1 MKSKS
6 MFVTIVMLIALTLT
20 ACSPAAQSSTVG
32 AAPAASTTTQGSNL
46 QPVAAVNAA
55 PVARSAAVIG
65 NVADLEA
72 TLEQIYT
79 QVNPSVVAIQVVE
92 SASATSGL
100 PFGHPNLPQGQPQ
113 AQALGSGFVWDKDGH
128 IVTNNHVVDGASKV
142 SVTFYDGTTV
152 PATVVGNDPDSDL
165 AVIKVDYPAD
175 QLQPVKLADSQQ
187 VKVGQLAVAIG
198 NPFGHENTMTVGFV
212 SAIGRSIPADGGT
225 GTTSYTI
232 PDVIQTDAPIN
243 PGNSGGVLTDDQGAV
258 MGVTAQIDSPVR
270 ASVGIGFVIPSS
282 IVGKVVPELI
292 KSGKFEHTYLG
303 ISGGSM
309 VPDLATAMNLKSNQ
323 RGALVGK
330 VTSGGPAD
338 QAGLK
343 GSEQQVT
350 INGESVNVGG
360 DVIVAI
366 DNQPVK
372 TFDDIV
378 AYLVSSTNVGQTV
391 TLTILRNGQQQDI
404 KVTLA
409 ARPAAAQQAQLDQ
422 QAPQQL
428 PDLPQIPQQSP
439 NQPQIPTVPQQRRG
453 NSAGQ
458 PWLGIQG
465 LSITPDVVN
474 SLGLSANQTGVL
486 VESVRPSSP
495 AEQAGLQGGTKSVTI
510 GGQDVMTGGDVI
522 TAIDGQTVSSMDDLL
537 SFLQQSKVDQKV
549 TLTIDRN
556 GKSMEVTVTLA
567 ARPANP

>member
-6 MFVTIVMLIALTLT
+6 MFVSIVMLIALTLA
-20 ACSPAAQSSTVG
+20 ACSPAALSSTVG
-32 AAPAASTTTQGSNL
+32 VAPATSASAQASNL
-46 QPVAAVNAA
+46 QPVSAVGSA
-55 PVARSAAVIG
+55 PVAKSAAVIG
-65 NVADLEA
+65 NVSDLES
-72 TLEQIYT
+72 TLEQIYA
-79 QVNPSVVAIQVVE
+79 QVNPSVVAIHVVE
-92 SASATSGL
+92 KATATSGL
-100 PFGHPNLPQGQPQ
+100 PFFNNQGQGQPQ
-113 AQALGSGFVWDKDGH
+113 IQPQALGSGFVWDKDGH
-128 IVTNNHVVDGASKV
+128 IVTNNHVVAGADKV
-142 SVTFYDGTTV
+142 SVTFSDGTTV

-175 QLQPVKLADSQQ
+175 QLQPVKLADSTQ

-225 GTTSYTI
+225 SNVSYTI

-243 PGNSGGVLTDDQGAV
+243 PGNSGGVLTDDQGQV

-282 IVGKVVPELI
+282 IVAKVVPELI
-292 KSGKFEHTYLG
+292 KSGHFEHSYLG

-309 VPDLATAMNLKSNQ
+309 IPDLATAMNLKSTQ
-323 RGALVGK
+323 RGALINK
-330 VTSGGPAD
+330 VTAGGPAEK
-338 QAGLK
+338 AGLR
-343 GSEQQVT
+343 GSEKQTT
-350 INGESVNVGG
+350 INGENVNVGG
-360 DVIVAI
+360 DVIIAI
-366 DNQPVK
+366 DGQTVK
-372 TFDDIV
+372 SFDDIV
-378 AYLVSSTNVGQTV
+378 AYLVSSTSVNQTV
-391 TLTILRNGQQQDI
+391 TLTILRDGQQQDV

-422 QAPQQL
+422 QAPQQS
-428 PDLPQIPQQSP
+428 PDLPQ
-439 NQPQIPTVPQQRRG
+439 VPQPR
-453 NSAGQ
+453 NHTVGQ

-465 LSITPDVVN
+465 LSITPDIVN
-474 SLGLSANQTGVL
+474 DLGLSANQTGVL
-486 VESVRPSSP
+486 VESVRSNGP

-522 TAIDGQTVSSMDDLL
+522 TAINGQTVGSMNDLL
-537 SFLQQSKVDQKV
+537 SALQQSKVGQQV

-556 GKSMEVTVTLA
+556 GKSMNLTVTLA

>member
-6 MFVTIVMLIALTLT
+6 MFVTVVMLIALTLT
-20 ACSPAAQSSTVG
+20 ACSPAALSSTAG
-32 AAPAASTTTQGSNL
+32 AAPAASTATQGSNL

-79 QVNPSVVAIQVVE
+79 QVNPSVVAIHVVE
-92 SASATSGL
+92 KATAMSSL
-100 PFGHPNLPQGQPQ
+100 PFDNQGQAQPQ
-113 AQALGSGFVWDKDGH
+113 IQPQALGSGFVWDKDGH
-128 IVTNNHVVDGASKV
+128 IVTNNHVVAGSEKIE
-142 SVTFYDGTTV
+142 VTFSDGTIV
-152 PATVVGNDPDSDL
+152 PATVVGTDPDSDL

-225 GTTSYTI
+225 GTASYSI

-243 PGNSGGVLTDDQGAV
+243 PGNSGGVLTDDQGDV

-303 ISGGSM
+303 ISGGSL
-309 VPDLATAMNLKSNQ
+309 VPELATAMNLKSTQ

-330 VTSGGPAD
+330 VTTGGPAD
-338 QAGLK
+338 KAGLL
-343 GSEQQVT
+343 GSEKQTT
-350 INGESVNVGG
+350 INGENVNVGG
-360 DVIVAI
+360 DVIIAI

-372 TFDDIV
+372 NFDDIV
-378 AYLVSSTNVGQTV
+378 AFLARSTEVGQTV
-391 TLTILRNGQQQDI
+391 TLTILRDGQQQDV

-409 ARPAAAQQAQLDQ
+409 ARPAAAPQVQIDQ
-422 QAPQQL
+422 QGPQQS
-428 PDLPQIPQQSP
+428 PNLPQIPQLPP
-439 NQPQIPTVPQQRRG
+439 NHPNI
-453 NSAGQ
+453 SGQ

-465 LSITPDVVN
+465 MSITPDVVN

-510 GGQDVMTGGDVI
+510 GGQDVMAGGDVI

-537 SFLQQSKVDQKV
+537 SFLQQAKVDQKV

>member
-20 ACSPAAQSSTVG
+20 ACSPAALSSTAG
-32 AAPAASTTTQGSNL
+32 AVPAASTTTQGSNL

-55 PVARSAAVIG
+55 PVAKSAAIIG

-72 TLEQIYT
+72 TLEQIYS
-79 QVNPSVVAIQVVE
+79 QVNPSVVAIHVVE
-92 SASATSGL
+92 KATALSGL
-100 PFGHPNLPQGQPQ
+100 PLDNQGQGQPQ

-128 IVTNNHVVDGASKV
+128 IVTNNHVVAGAEKIE
-142 SVTFYDGTTV
+142 VTFSDGTIV
-152 PATVVGNDPDSDL
+152 SAQLVGADPDADL

-225 GTTSYTI
+225 TGVSYSI

-243 PGNSGGVLTDDQGAV
+243 PGNSGGVLTDDQGNV

-270 ASVGIGFVIPSS
+270 ASVGIGFVIPAS

-303 ISGGSM
+303 ISGGSL
-309 VPDLATAMNLKSNQ
+309 VPDLATAMNLKSTQ

-330 VTSGGPAD
+330 VTSGGPAEK
-338 QAGLK
+338 AGLR
-343 GSEQQVT
+343 GSEKQTT
-350 INGESVNVGG
+350 INGENVNVGG
-360 DVIVAI
+360 DVIIAI

-372 TFDDIV
+372 NFDDIV
-378 AYLVSSTNVGQTV
+378 AFLARSTEVGQTV
-391 TLTILRNGQQQDI
+391 TLTILRDGQQQDV

-409 ARPAAAQQAQLDQ
+409 ARPAAAPQAQLDQ
-422 QAPQQL
+422 QV
-428 PDLPQIPQQSP
+428 PQQSP
-439 NQPQIPTVPQQRRG
+439 NLPQIPTLPQ
-453 NSAGQ
+453 NHPNIAGQ

-465 LSITPDVVN
+465 LSITPDVVT
-474 SLGLSANQTGVL
+474 SLGLSANQSGVL

-510 GGQDVMTGGDVI
+510 DGQDVMTGGDVI

-537 SFLQQSKVDQKV
+537 SVLQQSKVDQKV

>member
-1 MKSKS
+1 MKSKT
-6 MFVTIVMLIALTLT
+6 MFVTVVMLVALTLT
-20 ACSPAAQSSTVG
+20 ACSPAALSSTAG
-32 AAPAASTTTQGSNL
+32 AVPAASTTTQGSNL

-55 PVARSAAVIG
+55 PIAKSAAVIS

-72 TLEQIYT
+72 TLEQIYA
-79 QVNPSVVAIQVVE
+79 QVNPSVVAIHVVE
-92 SASATSGL
+92 KATGASTSQFFNN
-100 PFGHPNLPQGQPQ
+100 PGQDPSQSVPQ

-128 IVTNNHVVDGASKV
+128 IVTNNHVVAGAEKIE
-142 SVTFYDGTTV
+142 VTFSDGTIV
-152 PATVVGNDPDSDL
+152 SAQLVGADPDADL

-225 GTTSYTI
+225 GTVSYTI

-243 PGNSGGVLTDDQGAV
+243 PGNSGGILTDDQGNV

-303 ISGGSM
+303 ISGGSL
-309 VPDLATAMNLKSNQ
+309 VPDLATAMNLKSTQ

-330 VTSGGPAD
+330 VTAGGPAD
-338 QAGLK
+338 KAGLL
-343 GSEQQVT
+343 GSEKQTT
-350 INGESVNVGG
+350 INGENVNVGG
-360 DVIVAI
+360 DVIIAI

-372 TFDDIV
+372 NFDDIV
-378 AYLVSSTNVGQTV
+378 AFLARSTEVGQTV
-391 TLTILRNGQQQDI
+391 TLTILRNGQQQDV

-409 ARPAAAQQAQLDQ
+409 ARPAAAPQAQLDQ
-422 QAPQQL
+422 QV
-428 PDLPQIPQQSP
+428 PQQSP
-439 NQPQIPTVPQQRRG
+439 NLPQIPTLPQ
-453 NSAGQ
+453 NHPNIAGQ

-465 LSITPDVVN
+465 LSITPDVVT
-474 SLGLSANQTGVL
+474 SLGLSANQSGVL

-522 TAIDGQTVSSMDDLL
+522 TAIDGPTVSSMDELL
-537 SFLQQSKVDQKV
+537 IFLQQSKVDQKV
-549 TLTIDRN
+549 TRTIDRN

>member
-1 MKSKS
+1 MKSNS
-6 MFVTIVMLIALTLT
+6 MFVTVVMLVALTLA
-20 ACSPAAQSSTVG
+20 ACSPAALSPTVG
-32 AAPAASTTTQGSNL
+32 AAPAAPVASASNL
-46 QPVAAVNAA
+46 QPVAAVNSA
-55 PVARSAAVIG
+55 PVSKSAAVIG

-72 TLEQIYT
+72 TLEQIYS
-79 QVNPSVVAIQVVE
+79 QVNPSVVAIEVVE

-100 PFGHPNLPQGQPQ
+100 PFGHPQLPQGQGQPQ

-128 IVTNNHVVDGASKV
+128 IVTNNHVVAGADKI
-142 SVTFYDGTTV
+142 SVTFSDGTTV

-175 QLQPVKLADSQQ
+175 QLQPVTLADSTQ

-225 GTTSYTI
+225 GSVSYTI

-243 PGNSGGVLTDDQGAV
+243 PGNSGGVLTDDQGNV

-309 VPDLATAMNLKSNQ
+309 VPDLATAMNLKSTQ

-330 VTSGGPAD
+330 VTAGGPAEK
-338 QAGLK
+338 AGLH
-343 GSEQQVT
+343 GSDQQTT
-350 INGESVNVGG
+350 INGENVNVGG
-360 DVIVAI
+360 DVIIAI
-366 DNQPVK
+366 DGQPMK
-372 TFDDIV
+372 NFDDIV
-378 AYLVSSTNVGQTV
+378 AYLARATTVGQTV
-391 TLTILRNGQQQDI
+391 TLTILRDGQQQDV
-404 KVTLA
+404 KVTLE
-409 ARPAAAQQAQLDQ
+409 ARPAAAPVAQLDQ
-422 QAPQQL
+422 QAPNS
-428 PDLPQIPQQSP
+428 QSP
-439 NQPQIPTVPQQRRG
+439 NLPQIPTVPQQRRG
-453 NSAGQ
+453 NTAGQ

-465 LSITPDVVN
+465 LSITPDVVDA
-474 SLGLSANQTGVL
+474 LGLSANQTGVL

-495 AEQAGLQGGTKSVTI
+495 AEQAGLQGGTKTVTI
-510 GGQDVMTGGDVI
+510 GGQDVMAGGDVI
-522 TAIDGQTVSSMDDLL
+522 TAIDGQAVTSMNDLL
-537 SFLQQSKVDQKV
+537 SALQQSKVDQKV